1 MYQTITANL
10 MVKNVKDTLK
20 FYEENL
26 GFKAIT
32 TVPGD
37 GDTLNFAILGKDKIT
52 LMLQEQQ
59 NLLAEYPTLQNGEI
73 APTLTLFI
81 TVDDVKKLYNELK
94 DQVKIAKDL
103 HQTFYGKDE
112 FAIFDN
118 NGYVLTI
125 SC

>member
-10 MVKNVKDTLK
+10 MVKNVKDTIE
-20 FYEENL
+20 FYEQKL

-37 GDTLNFAILGKDKIT
+37 GDTLNFAILGRDKIT

-59 NLLAEYPTLQNGEI
+59 NLLAEYPTLQSGEI
-73 APTLTLFI
+73 VPTLTLFI
-81 TVDDVKKLYNELK
+81 TVDDVKKMYDELK
-94 DQVKIAKDL
+94 DKVKIAKDL